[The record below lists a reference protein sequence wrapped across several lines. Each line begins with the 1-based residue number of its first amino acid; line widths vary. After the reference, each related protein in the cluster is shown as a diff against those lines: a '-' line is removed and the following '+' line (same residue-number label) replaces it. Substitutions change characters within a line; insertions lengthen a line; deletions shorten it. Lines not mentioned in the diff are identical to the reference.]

1 MLVSGAGA
9 GTAFVTLVTAY
20 AGGRFVLEFA
30 RGDADRRYLL
40 GFSEGQWTSVAVSV
54 LVVGAAAAG
63 IVSWHPAY
71 VTVPIGMAATMVAV
85 ATARRRRPVR
95 HDRLT
100 HPRHVREL
108 ADAAHRALELSQNGG
123 GHPGAVELPVNHV
136 PIGGTSLGLLVSA
149 GVVESDHGPAIHYAF
164 SHRGGQL
171 EPGAV
176 DRVARLLLQLRHDDG
191 MCLLVSGDHGV
202 THLIVAPDAPVPAPA
217 GTADGRRQADVKPL

>member
-1 MLVSGAGA
+1 MDVRSRSACSSPAL
-9 GTAFVTLVTAY
+9 
-20 AGGRFVLEFA
+20 
-30 RGDADRRYLL
+30 
-40 GFSEGQWTSVAVSV
+40 
-54 LVVGAAAAG
+54 AAAG
-63 IVSWHPAY
+63 IVPWHPAY
-71 VTVPIGMAATMVAV
+71 VTVPIGIAAAMVAV
-85 ATARRRRPVR
+85 PAARRRRPVR

-108 ADAAHRALELSQNGG
+108 ARRGRPRARAVAERRAGTR
-123 GHPGAVELPVNHV
+123 GAVELPVNHV

-164 SHRGGQL
+164 SHRSGRL